1 MELDDLALNDEL
13 DALLSHATPSPQFR
27 ARVLQRIDDAEA
39 SRRSSWFVLTAAA
52 VTVAVLVAAAM
63 FLTRVPAGEVPAV
76 SEVVADAPAMKPE
89 TPPPALVTTHPA
101 VQAPLPPPSPALSPA
116 LDTLISPDDAVAFE
130 AFVSSVHAGRVSAE
144 MFGPSGNAS
153 PAAIEPLR
161 LEPLASIPPLQEPE
175 L

>member
-1 MELDDLALNDEL
+1 VERDDLELNDEL
-13 DALLSHATPSPQFR
+13 DALLAHATPSPQFR
-27 ARVLQRIDDAEA
+27 ARVLQRIDEAEA
-39 SRRSSWFVLTAAA
+39 SRKSSWFVLTAAA
-52 VTVAVLVAAAM
+52 VTVAALVAAAV
-63 FLTRVPAGEVPAV
+63 FLTRVPAGEAPAV
-76 SEVVADAPAMKPE
+76 PEVVADAPAMKPE

-101 VQAPLPPPSPALSPA
+101 VQAPSPALSPA
-116 LDTLISPDDAVAFE
+116 VDTLISPDDAVAFE